1 MTTREWTTQRPTGES
16 VILRDAL
23 AAVVVPDLSPLRAS
37 FAAMNELATSITD
50 SFAAVAER
58 IEAECKRASE
68 GLRAA
73 YDALPRAVRR
83 ALSQGK
89 TRRQS
94 ADRAS
99 KAWPGTD
106 ALTPDHPARVIY
118 KRLLSRAGITSASLD
133 RALARC
139 DAADDRAL
147 RHADTVAVEVQAVA
161 VEVEP
166 VETDTPERIEHHPG
180 APQLLLAVT
189 SSRNAPA
196 DAHART
202 VNSAQTMQGRTPS

>member
-1 MTTREWTTQRPTGES
+1 MTTRVWTTQRPTGES
-16 VILRDAL
+16 VLLRDAL
-23 AAVVVPDLSPLRAS
+23 AAAVVPDLSPLRAS
-37 FAAMNELATSITD
+37 FGALNELTASIADT
-50 SFAAVAER
+50 FTAVAER
-58 IEAECKRASE
+58 IEAEYKRATE
-68 GLRAA
+68 GFRVA
-73 YDALPRAVRR
+73 YKALPRSVRR

-89 TRRQS
+89 ARRMS

-118 KRLLSRAGITSASLD
+118 KRLLSRAGVTSASLD
-133 RALARC
+133 RALERC
-139 DAADDRAL
+139 SDADERAH
-147 RHADTVAVEVQAVA
+147 RNADTATVEVQAVA

-166 VETDTPERIEHHPG
+166 VETDAPERIEHHPG

-196 DAHART
+196 DSHART
-202 VNSAQTMQGRTPS
+202 VNSAQTMQGRPL